1 MQNFKKSPNTL
12 SFRTPRWRIKSARNK
27 FIKSENLDY
36 NINMFNKFKQK
47 PPEEKTKINSLTT
60 HLNIKIT
67 GLVQGV
73 GFRLHLQKA
82 AEKNQILG
90 FAKNQKDNSVYI
102 EAEGGPKNLERFIK
116 WCQIGPNASRVDSVS
131 IAKAPLKKFTEFK
144 IIR

>member
-12 SFRTPRWRIKSARNK
+12 SFRTPRWRIKSARTK
-27 FIKSENLDY
+27 FIKSGNLDY

-47 PPEEKTKINSLTT
+47 PPAEKAKINRLTT

-73 GFRLHLQKA
+73 GFRYHLQKA
-82 AEKNQILG
+82 AEKNHILG
-90 FAKNQKDNSVYI
+90 FVKNQEDTSVYI

-116 WCQIGPNASRVDSVS
+116 WCHIGPNSGRVDSVS
-131 IAKAPLKKFTEFK
+131 ISKAPLKKFSEFK